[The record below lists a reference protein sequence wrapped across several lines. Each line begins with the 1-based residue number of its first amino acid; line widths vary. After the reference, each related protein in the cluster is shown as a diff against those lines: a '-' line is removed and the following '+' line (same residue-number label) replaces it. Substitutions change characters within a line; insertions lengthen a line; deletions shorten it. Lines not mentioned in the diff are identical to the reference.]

1 MKKKIKV
8 VVVDGKQVIQVH
20 GVPDFPAEDDEL
32 DELIDLA
39 MKNIEEG
46 TMIEELMQEEA

>member
-1 MKKKIKV
+1 MKKKLKV
-8 VVVDGKQVIQVH
+8 INVDGKLIVQVE
-20 GVPDFPAEDDEL
+20 GVPEWSPDDDEL

-46 TMIEELMQEEA
+46 TMIKELMQEEA